1 MYGRNIAACGSHGN
15 SSLDFAASQHFIA
28 SSVRLT
34 IPPYTPPQTELCVA
48 FTIIDNKVALEPNK
62 TFSIK
67 VLPSPK
73 VVLLRPISHVLIV
86 DDDGNLI
93 CGHYCGVISKD
104 LPPTAVSVN
113 FTSSNY
119 TSVGSGYTAVCV
131 SKDAATV
138 SNINVEMTL
147 TSFNSTCSEFF
158 NSIVI
163 VIEIIQHGFQENAS
177 TV

>member
-1 MYGRNIAACGSHGN
+1 M
-15 SSLDFAASQHFIA
+15 
-28 SSVRLT
+28 RLT
-34 IPPYTPPQTELCVA
+34 IPPYTPPQPELCVA
-48 FTIIDNKVALEPNK
+48 FTIIDNEVALEPIK

-67 VLPSPK
+67 VMPSPK
-73 VVLLRPISHVLIV
+73 VVLLRPISHVLIL
-86 DDDGNLI
+86 DDDGNIELWSLLWCDI
-93 CGHYCGVISKD
+93 QRFAS
-104 LPPTAVSVN
+104 TAVSVN

-147 TSFNSTCSEFF
+147 TSSNSTCSEFL
-158 NSIVI
+158 NNILI
-163 VIEIIQHGFQENAS
+163 VIEIIQHGFLENAC

>member
-1 MYGRNIAACGSHGN
+1 MYGRNVAACECHSI

-34 IPPYTPPQTELCVA
+34 IPPYTPSQTELCVA

-67 VLPSPK
+67 VMPSPK

-93 CGHYCGVISKD
+93 CGNYCGVISKD
-104 LPPTAVSVN
+104 LPPQLS
-113 FTSSNY
+113 
-119 TSVGSGYTAVCV
+119 
-131 SKDAATV
+131 
-138 SNINVEMTL
+138 
-147 TSFNSTCSEFF
+147 
-158 NSIVI
+158 
-163 VIEIIQHGFQENAS
+163 Q
-177 TV
+177 